1 MGIGTSSPTGKLN
14 IVSGSSGSYLVN
26 LDYNDGTDGGG
37 FFQSGSVG
45 LSLFLKNA
53 SATQTVQIATAGD
66 SYFTGGD
73 VGIGTSSPS
82 SALHVKGGSTSTP
95 SDFSAFISNAT
106 FRSVVNH
113 SNEYGLYMGYA
124 NSSTDACAIQAG
136 RSNGTTDPLL
146 LNPYGDNV
154 GIGTNSPAQKLHVID
169 TSNPASPNG
178 SVVIEGQRDGTA
190 NLLELRARDNSSTS
204 SALPAD
210 QGGII
215 RMNGFDG
222 TDFEEMAFIGYQAEA
237 TVADGDAPSRLIFGT
252 TSDGSGATTEKMRLT
267 SAGRLGLGTNSP
279 DQTLHL
285 SATNPAIR
293 IQESD
298 VTNGIGDIFF
308 NNNGIRIRSR
318 NDTSNGIIRFEGHDG
333 STVSEH
339 VRIHSGGAVSIGTTT
354 SSGKLFVNGNLRVD
368 GAYKLNGNG
377 NVISQSGTTTSIGD
391 VSEDDLTV
399 LLTGYGGTSKIELN
413 DGFIPISTN
422 GSERVRIDGSGH
434 LMVGKTSVSTAT
446 TGVEARSGGLF
457 AATRASAVVGVFNRT
472 TSDGVN
478 VQFRRNNTTVGS
490 VSVTTSATTYNTS
503 SDARLK
509 DVTGYARGLKVI
521 NKLNPVAF
529 NWKADGKADE
539 GLLAQEVE
547 KIVPNAVM
555 KENDLYQMD
564 YSKLVVHLVA
574 GMQEQQEQIE
584 RLQADSH
591 TPKGLEDMSGY
602 QDLLAVIEKLQ
613 EEVKLLKGVN

>member
-1 MGIGTSSPTGKLN
+1 
-14 IVSGSSGSYLVN
+14 
-26 LDYNDGTDGGG
+26 
-37 FFQSGSVG
+37 
-45 LSLFLKNA
+45 
-53 SATQTVQIATAGD
+53 
-66 SYFTGGD
+66 
-73 VGIGTSSPS
+73 
-82 SALHVKGGSTSTP
+82 
-95 SDFSAFISNAT
+95 
-106 FRSVVNH
+106 
-113 SNEYGLYMGYA
+113 
-124 NSSTDACAIQAG
+124 
-136 RSNGTTDPLL
+136 
-146 LNPYGDNV
+146 
-154 GIGTNSPAQKLHVID
+154 
-169 TSNPASPNG
+169 
-178 SVVIEGQRDGTA
+178 
-190 NLLELRARDNSSTS
+190 
-204 SALPAD
+204 
-210 QGGII
+210 
-215 RMNGFDG
+215 
-222 TDFEEMAFIGYQAEA
+222 MAFIGYQAEA

-422 GSERVRIDGSGH
+422 GSESVRIDGSGH